1 MSGAGKTKDLVNVAG
16 STIAVGGAV
25 AALCRARARRDA
37 LRMVNAIASTVA
49 ALTGTLIAVR
59 ALRKGQEDT

>member
-1 MSGAGKTKDLVNVAG
+1 MSRSRKTKDLVSVAG

-25 AALCRARARRDA
+25 AALRRARARRDA
-37 LRMVNAIASTVA
+37 LRVVNAIASTVA